1 MKKYIYGAIIF
12 VFLLVLAYIFF
23 FRFNTKKDTNIYKDL
38 PIYTLEQLK
47 NYDGTKPE
55 LPIYIGLD
63 GYVYDVTPGK
73 SFYTPGGTYHNIA
86 GTDATKELQIFGGDI
101 IKTKY
106 KIIGNLS
113 Q

>member
-1 MKKYIYGAIIF
+1 MKKYIFGGVILLFILIF
-12 VFLLVLAYIFF
+12 VYLYFF
-23 FRFNTKKDTNIYKDL
+23 QFHKKIDNNIYKDL
-38 PIYTLEQLK
+38 PVYTLEQLK
-47 NYDGTKPE
+47 GYDGTKPE

-73 SFYTPGGTYHNIA
+73 SFYAPGGTYHNIA

-101 IKTKY
+101 IRTKY
-106 KIIGNLS
+106 KIVGNIG